1 MKQLA
6 SNISG
11 PLIYWE
17 EGFGN
22 WKGSQ
27 FDIMT
32 SDISDT
38 KSGNSKKGS
47 IFRDSFAKLKMQ
59 L

>member
-6 SNISG
+6 INISG
-11 PLIYWE
+11 PLIHWE

-22 WKGSQ
+22 WKGSH

-32 SDISDT
+32 SDYFWYNICEFQ
-38 KSGNSKKGS
+38 KGS
-47 IFRDSFAKLKMQ
+47 VFRDSFAKLKIQ
-59 L
+59 F

>member
-6 SNISG
+6 INISG
-11 PLIYWE
+11 PLIHWE

-22 WKGSQ
+22 WKGSH

-32 SDISDT
+32 SDCFWYKICEFQEGLSIS
-38 KSGNSKKGS
+38 
-47 IFRDSFAKLKMQ
+47 
-59 L
+59 